1 MHNKLNAT
9 TSCVS
14 KVRNAHFEVS
24 SLHRTVN
31 TQTHGQH
38 NPLEQLS
45 LARVGGERNGMGDD
59 LKYVLQCCDVQEAI
73 SCVRICD
80 HNTNHHDSLPL
91 QVGSQMDH
99 IIASHKKRKPTFK
112 LIQENKNSESAPQHS
127 SLLRFECWVFQRK
140 FLK

>member
-1 MHNKLNAT
+1 MSCILNYNAT

-31 TQTHGQH
+31 TQTHGHH

-45 LARVGGERNGMGDD
+45 LARVGGVRYGMGDD

-80 HNTNHHDSLPL
+80 HNTNHHDSHPL
-91 QVGSQMDH
+91 LVGSQMDH
-99 IIASHKKRKPTFK
+99 IIASHKK
-112 LIQENKNSESAPQHS
+112 ENQTLN
-127 SLLRFECWVFQRK
+127 
-140 FLK
+140 